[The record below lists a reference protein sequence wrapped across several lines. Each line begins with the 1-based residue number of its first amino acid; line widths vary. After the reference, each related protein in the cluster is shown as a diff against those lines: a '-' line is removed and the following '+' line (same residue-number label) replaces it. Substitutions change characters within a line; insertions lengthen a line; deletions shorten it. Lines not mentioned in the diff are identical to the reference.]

1 MKETDILKIIQD
13 TIKSK
18 YIGDDCA
25 YLEDLNIVVT
35 QDSLVEDVHFAMEYT
50 TPFQL
55 GYKSAAVN
63 LSDIYASGAE
73 AKYLTISLSLP
84 KNIDE
89 NFIKEFYE
97 GASSI
102 SKSVQIVGG
111 DITGAD
117 KIYIS
122 ICAIGST
129 QGRKISSRKNAKI
142 GYKII
147 TNGFHGSSSGGLYVL
162 QNKIN
167 GFETLKKEH
176 LMPTISNKLSDEIA
190 KKCNSDYAMM
200 DSSDGLADAIYKI
213 SKMSGVSALLD
224 FKKIPFDKSLKNIN
238 NIDYKNM
245 IFFGGEDYKIVC
257 AISEKDLE
265 KIDNDLYTVI
275 GEIIP
280 KKDDD
285 IIKIDFDGITKGL
298 KEFEI
303 EEKVFNHFK

>member
-1 MKETDILKIIQD
+1 MKETDILNIIQN

-25 YLEDLNIVVT
+25 YLKDMDIVVT
-35 QDSLVEDVHFAMEYT
+35 QDSLVEDIHFSMEYT

-55 GYKSAAVN
+55 GYKSVAVN

-89 NFIKEFYE
+89 NFIKEFYK
-97 GASSI
+97 GAISV

-122 ICAIGST
+122 VCALGST
-129 QGRKISSRKNAKI
+129 KNRKISSRKNAKI

-147 TNGFHGSSSGGLYVL
+147 TNGFHGSSGGGLYVL

-167 GFETLKKEH
+167 GFDTLKKEH
-176 LMPTISNKLSDEIA
+176 LMPAISDKLSNEIA
-190 KKCNSDYAMM
+190 QKITSDYAMM
-200 DSSDGLADAIYKI
+200 DSSDGLADSVYKI
-213 SKMSGVSALLD
+213 AKMSGTSALLY
-224 FKKIPFDKSLKNIN
+224 FKNIPYDKSLENIN
-238 NIDYKNM
+238 GIDYKNM
-245 IFFGGEDYKIVC
+245 ILFGGEDYKLVC
-257 AISEKDLE
+257 AVSEKDLE
-265 KIDNDLYTVI
+265 KIDNSLYTVI
-275 GEIIP
+275 GEITEQN
-280 KKDDD
+280 DD
-285 IIKIDFDGITKGL
+285 IIKIDFNGKINGL
-298 KEFEI
+298 NESEI
-303 EEKVFNHFK
+303 EKKTFNHFK

>member
-129 QGRKISSRKNAKI
+129 
-142 GYKII
+142 I

-275 GEIIP
+275 GKIIP